1 MATQVFTCCFSDQCE
16 RHGSV
21 DRPSCPHCHE
31 FKFESA
37 ASVESN
43 EFRPIEQC
51 FDFYTGGDVLV
62 FNASYDDQV
71 GVCHGVKEILDEV
84 AEGAAEKLPAW
95 MKGRRV
101 SARLRRRTTLTPST
115 RRVPCAQV
123 QWRGRKQESEREES
137 VAERAERE
145 GMRHRGEDPGDLAT
159 YRREKA
165 MAAMREQQQN
175 KKGGG

>member
-1 MATQVFTCCFSDQCE
+1 M
-16 RHGSV
+16 
-21 DRPSCPHCHE
+21 
-31 FKFESA
+31 
-37 ASVESN
+37 
-43 EFRPIEQC
+43 
-51 FDFYTGGDVLV
+51 

-101 SARLRRRTTLTPST
+101 S
-115 RRVPCAQV
+115 V
-123 QWRGRKQESEREES
+123 QWRGRKQEREREES

-175 KKGGG
+175 KKGGGG

>member
-1 MATQVFTCCFSDQCE
+1 M
-16 RHGSV
+16 
-21 DRPSCPHCHE
+21 
-31 FKFESA
+31 
-37 ASVESN
+37 
-43 EFRPIEQC
+43 
-51 FDFYTGGDVLV
+51 

-84 AEGAAEKLPAW
+84 VEGAAEKLPAW

-101 SARLRRRTTLTPST
+101 SARLRCRTTPTPST
-115 RRVPCAQV
+115 RRVHAQV
-123 QWRGRKQESEREES
+123 QWRGRKQEA
-137 VAERAERE
+137 VAAETVGERAERE